1 MKFLILCSKKDI
13 SITKIIFIKRMVDWN
28 NEKAKLKKRRS
39 IMIQHSKGKKLLIFH
54 PTVAPYRIS
63 FFNKL
68 CQHFETEICLYYQNL
83 KNQKFD
89 YQRIMKK
96 FQFIP
101 DYFDRSM
108 KLWGRTIYLGHRK
121 RILDYE
127 PNIVIVGEYGEG
139 LWSAVLTR
147 FFYRKQYRIIT
158 ICDDSLKIAKEC
170 RGLRKISR
178 NLGMRYIDGI
188 VLCNDSVE
196 AWYKEKFK
204 VRTFNFPIIQDESE
218 FRKNESEIVDLARR
232 YIDNY
237 HLIGKKVFLF
247 VGRLAPEKNIEYLI
261 RSFIENH
268 MLYPDSI
275 LILVGGG
282 SEKYPELVEHI
293 GKMIHDAQSESYI
306 IYVGRK
312 EGIELRAWYSVGQ
325 VLILPSIY
333 ERFGAVVNE
342 ALLAGEY
349 VMVSQN
355 AGAACLVNNNN
366 GKVID
371 IAQPVID
378 FHEIMLK
385 VKAIDKDWKMPESRM
400 PFSFDDK
407 MDMLIEW
414 IEKL

>member
-1 MKFLILCSKKDI
+1 
-13 SITKIIFIKRMVDWN
+13 
-28 NEKAKLKKRRS
+28 
-39 IMIQHSKGKKLLIFH
+39 MIQHFKDKKLLIFH

-68 CQHFETEICLYYQNL
+68 CQHFESRICLYYQNL
-83 KNQKFD
+83 KDQKFD
-89 YQRIMKK
+89 YQQIMKM

-101 DYFDRSM
+101 DYFDESM

-121 RILDYE
+121 RILNYE

-147 FFYRKQYRIIT
+147 FFYRKKYRIIT

-188 VLCNDSVE
+188 VLCNDSAE

-204 VRTFNFPIIQDESE
+204 VRTFNFPIIQDERV
-218 FRKNESEIVDLARR
+218 FRENESQIVDLARQ
-232 YIDNY
+232 YIDDY

-247 VGRLAPEKNIEYLI
+247 VGRLAPEKNVEYLV

-268 MLYPDSI
+268 KLYPESVLI
-275 LILVGGG
+275 LIGGA
-282 SEKYPELVEHI
+282 SEKDPELMDRV
-293 GKMIHDAQSESYI
+293 GKMIQNAHSENYI
-306 IYVGRK
+306 IHIGRK
-312 EGIELRAWYSVGQ
+312 EGIELKAWYFVGQ

-333 ERFGAVVNE
+333 EPFGAVVNE

-349 VMVSQN
+349 AMVSQN
-355 AGAACLVNNNN
+355 AGAACLINDDN
-366 GKVID
+366 GSVID
-371 IAQPVID
+371 ISLPMID
-378 FHEIMLK
+378 FSEIMFK
-385 VKAIDKDWKMPESRM
+385 VKAMDKDWEMSESRM
-400 PFSFDDK
+400 PYSFNDK
-407 MDMLIEW
+407 MTMLIEW
-414 IEKL
+414 IGNL